1 MELLLRPVRSL
12 LGLLLKM
19 HRKIPLR
26 IRQRYVPAFYEAYS
40 RIKDRGLDVYFPP
53 VTVLHGTAPDSGR
66 PLAFAYAGTEENALE
81 YWGRMALAP
90 GSGRKPLGR
99 CLFWRIPRRIQK
111 AWPEC
116 DFLLTE
122 HTAPMLS
129 SLSRKPGFR
138 IPFWVNMEVPL
149 PNLHRKEWK
158 RQRKDLARRIRKNGL
173 DYEIS
178 KDPEVFQ
185 DFLWNMHMPFIT
197 QRFEETALLPD
208 VRYLERVFS
217 RGGLILIKKGKDAN
231 NEKDTEEG
239 PDTKKGT
246 DATNE
251 TDATNGTDTVGA
263 GLFEYLPGMIWMRK
277 VGVRDGDWE
286 YVRQGVIGAVY
297 YFLMTEM
304 EEQGQEKISFG
315 GTRPFLRDGVTS
327 FKSSLNG
334 RLALDSEAPGAV
346 ALWLTLR
353 RDSPALRDF
362 LAENPF
368 IYFPEPNEPR
378 RAIFVRGES
387 DDWREALPETLHAT
401 ECPGLKGTTVFV
413 LGQTDGGSLTDVA
426 SEASPSQ
433 PELEVRPAE
442 ELFR

>member
-1 MELLLRPVRSL
+1 MELLLRPVRCL

-26 IRQRYVPAFYEAYS
+26 IRQRYVPVFYEAYH
-40 RIKDRGLDVYFPP
+40 RIKDHGLDVYFPP
-53 VTVLHGTAPDSGR
+53 VTVLHGTAPDSGL
-66 PLAFAYAGTEENALE
+66 PLAFAYAGTEETARE

-122 HTAPMLS
+122 HTAPMLP

-138 IPFWVNMEVPL
+138 IPFWVDMEVPL
-149 PNLHRKEWK
+149 PHLHRKEWK
-158 RQRKDLARRIRKNGL
+158 RQRKDVARRIRKNGL

-208 VRYLERVFS
+208 ARYLEGVFS
-217 RGGLILIKKGKDAN
+217 RGGLILIKRGTDTN
-231 NEKDTEEG
+231 HEEDTEEG
-239 PDTKKGT
+239 PEAKKVT
-246 DATNE
+246 DAN
-251 TDATNGTDTVGA
+251 NGTDTVGG
-263 GLFEYLPGMIWMRK
+263 GLFEYLPGMVRMRK

-297 YFLMTEM
+297 YFLMMEM
-304 EEQGQEKISFG
+304 EEQGCGKISFG

-334 RLALDSEAPGAV
+334 RLASDSEAPGAV

-368 IYFPEPNEPR
+368 IYFPEPSEPR
-378 RAIFVRGES
+378 RAIFVRAES
-387 DDWREALPETLHAT
+387 DDWREALRETLHAT
-401 ECPGLKGTTVFV
+401 ECPGLTGTTVFV
-413 LGQTDGGSLTDVA
+413 LGQMDDRSLSDATP
-426 SEASPSQ
+426 SP
-433 PELEVRPAE
+433 PEVDVRPAE
-442 ELFR
+442 DLFQGFAHSFP